1 MFPSGKKKK
10 NAEGFLRSL
19 SSVLTLC
26 PSSSHGDLVEELP
39 HALAVEQ
46 ALGSLKV
53 SAPVFI
59 WDKSV
64 PSLLYF

>member
-1 MFPSGKKKK
+1 M
-10 NAEGFLRSL
+10 
-19 SSVLTLC
+19 
-26 PSSSHGDLVEELP
+26 EELP
-39 HALAVEQ
+39 HALAAEQ

-64 PSLLYF
+64 PSFLYF